1 MRVDGWFLGILVI
14 VATIMGYSEFR
25 DCHRRHP
32 GMIPLPNWAD
42 DWVIEPAKLTVIAV
56 IVDLLFN
63 VVQDVCYHTCDLNGV
78 NYGRNILIIVLLFI
92 GFYEVMVTVRRVG
105 IIIHNYHQRRQKRDE

>member
-1 MRVDGWFLGILVI
+1 MQVDSWFLGILFI

-25 DCHRRHP
+25 DRRRQHP
-32 GMIPLPNWAD
+32 GMIPLPHWTD
-42 DWVIEPAKLTVIAV
+42 DWILEPAKLTVIAV

-63 VVQDVCYHTCDLNGV
+63 VVQDVCYHTCGLNGV

-92 GFYEVMVTVRRVG
+92 GFYGVMVTVRRVG
-105 IIIHNYHQRRQKRDE
+105 IIIHNRHQQRGKRDE

>member
-1 MRVDGWFLGILVI
+1 M
-14 VATIMGYSEFR
+14 ATIMGYSEFR
-25 DCHRRHP
+25 DRRRQHP
-32 GMIPLPNWAD
+32 GMIPLPHWTD
-42 DWVIEPAKLTVIAV
+42 DWILEPAKLTVIAV

-63 VVQDVCYHTCDLNGV
+63 VVQDVCYHTCGLNGV

-105 IIIHNYHQRRQKRDE
+105 IIIIHNRHQQQRKRDE